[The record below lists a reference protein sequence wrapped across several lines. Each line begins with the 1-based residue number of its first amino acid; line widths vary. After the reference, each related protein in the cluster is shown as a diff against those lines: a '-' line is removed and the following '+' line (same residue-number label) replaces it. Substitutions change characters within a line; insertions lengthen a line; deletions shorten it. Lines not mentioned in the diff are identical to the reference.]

1 MQRRTLSRF
10 DEIIKILRKY
20 DFDKVLGQTT
30 RNKISPFRNEAD
42 NKELLKEDFPIRLRL
57 MLQELGTTF
66 IKFGQLLAS
75 RPDLVGEKISEEL
88 SQLHDDN
95 PPVNYEEIKE
105 LIEDQLGGSLNEFF
119 VEFSEKSLATASI
132 AQVHVAKL
140 HSGEKVAV
148 KVQKPN
154 IEDIVE
160 TDLSIMKF
168 IANESDRFDTGF
180 KHLNLPAVIHE
191 FDRSIHKEMDFD
203 NELMNIRHLND
214 NFKYNDKIIV
224 PVIYPDYSTEKVLTM
239 EYVEGV
245 KLSEVIAGDDPK
257 YNKILIADRIVRAY
271 LKQIFLDG
279 FFHADPHPGNIFITD
294 DNAVCFIDFGM
305 MGVLDDEFRQ
315 DLAELMINFSDHN
328 IDGLINQLIRMDILN
343 EKTDINIL
351 KSDLNDLFAKYYGM
365 ELSRF
370 NGIIEDLLFLMQ
382 KYEVRLPN
390 EFVLMA
396 RGLSMVEN
404 IALRLDPNI
413 NVVEYLKPIAT
424 KLIAQRY
431 NPKKMVNN
439 AKNSFFAF
447 EHVLR
452 GLPSL
457 ISKTF
462 YKIEEG
468 EVTVNIEVKHI
479 SEIANQL
486 SLAIII
492 AALMTAV
499 CITGCGSKPAPTTAA
514 STSRSTAALSSA
526 LPRAPTLLP
535 LTRVSAAALSVA
547 RMLTVLYLLST
558 WALSPTFAS
567 V

>member
-95 PPVNYEEIKE
+95 PPVSYEEIKG

-492 AALMTAV
+492 AALL
-499 CITGCGSKPAPTTAA
+499 IGSSLVMLIDVGPRFYEMPVLGFVGFTI
-514 STSRSTAALSSA
+514 SLALG
-526 LPRAPTLLP
+526 
-535 LTRVSAAALSVA
+535 VF
-547 RMLTVLYLLST
+547 TVLRY
-558 WALSPTFAS
+558 FIDF
-567 V
+567 

>member
-10 DEIIKILRKY
+10 DEIIKVFRKY
-20 DFDKVLGQTT
+20 DFDKFLGQTT
-30 RNKISPFRNEAD
+30 RNKISPFRSDAD
-42 NKELLKEDFPIRLRL
+42 NKELLKEDFPERLRL

-75 RPDLVGEKISEEL
+75 RPDLVGERISEEL

-95 PPVNYEEIKE
+95 PPVSYEEIKE
-105 LIEDQLGGSLNEFF
+105 MIETQLGGNIEDLFE
-119 VEFSEKSLATASI
+119 EFSESPLATASI
-132 AQVHVAKL
+132 AQVHEAKL
-140 HSGEKVAV
+140 PTGERVAV
-148 KVQKPN
+148 KVQKTN
-154 IEDIVE
+154 VEEIVE

-168 IANESDRFDTGF
+168 IANESDRFNTSL
-180 KHLNLPAVIHE
+180 KHLNLPAVLHE
-191 FDRSIHKEMDFD
+191 FDKSIHKEMDFD

-224 PVIYPDYSTEKVLTM
+224 PTIYPDYSTEKVLTM

-257 YNKILIADRIVRAY
+257 YNKILIADRIVRSY
-271 LKQIFLDG
+271 FQQLFIDG
-279 FFHADPHPGNIFITD
+279 FFHADPHPGNIFVAD
-294 DNAVCFIDFGM
+294 DNAICYIDFGM
-305 MGVLDDEFRQ
+305 MGVLDEDFRQ
-315 DLAELMINFSDHN
+315 DLAELMIYFSDRN

-351 KSDLNDLFAKYYGM
+351 KSDLNDLFAKYYGV

-382 KYEVRLPN
+382 KFDVRLPN

-404 IALRLDPNI
+404 TGLRLDPEI
-413 NVVEYLKPIAT
+413 DVVALLKPFAR
-424 KLIAQRY
+424 KLMVQRY
-431 NPKKMVNN
+431 NPLKMASN

-452 GLPSL
+452 ALPSL
-457 ISKTF
+457 ISKTI
-462 YKIEEG
+462 YKVEEG

-492 AALMTAV
+492 AALLV
-499 CITGCGSKPAPTTAA
+499 GSSLVMLIDVGPRFYEMPVLGFIGFTI
-514 STSRSTAALSSA
+514 SLALG
-526 LPRAPTLLP
+526 
-535 LTRVSAAALSVA
+535 VF
-547 RMLTVLYLLST
+547 TVLRY
-558 WALSPTFAS
+558 FIDF
-567 V
+567 

>member
-10 DEIIKILRKY
+10 DEIIKVFRKY
-20 DFDKVLGQTT
+20 DFDKFLGQTT
-30 RNKISPFRNEAD
+30 RNKISPFRSDAD
-42 NKELLKEDFPIRLRL
+42 NKELLKEDFPERLRL

-75 RPDLVGEKISEEL
+75 RPDLVGERISEEL

-95 PPVNYEEIKE
+95 PPVSYEEIKE
-105 LIEDQLGGSLNEFF
+105 MIETELGGNIEDLFA
-119 VEFSEKSLATASI
+119 EFSKTALATASI
-132 AQVHVAKL
+132 AQVHEAKL
-140 HSGEKVAV
+140 PTGERVAV

-154 IEDIVE
+154 VAEIVE

-168 IANESDRFDTGF
+168 IANESDRFNTSL
-180 KHLNLPAVIHE
+180 KHLNLPAVLHE
-191 FDRSIHKEMDFD
+191 FDKSIHKEMDFD

-214 NFKYNDKIIV
+214 NFIYNDKIIV
-224 PVIYPDYSTEKVLTM
+224 PTTYPDYSTEKVLTM
-239 EYVEGV
+239 EYVDGI
-245 KLSEVIAGDDPK
+245 KLSEVIAGNDPK
-257 YNKILIADRIVRAY
+257 YNKILIADRIVRSY
-271 LKQIFLDG
+271 FQQLFLDG
-279 FFHADPHPGNIFITD
+279 FFHADPHQGNIFVTD
-294 DNAVCFIDFGM
+294 DNAICYIDFGM
-305 MGVLDDEFRQ
+305 MGALDEDFRQ
-315 DLAELMINFSDHN
+315 DLAELMIYFSDRN

-351 KSDLNDLFAKYYGM
+351 KSDLNDLFAKYYGV

-382 KYEVRLPN
+382 KFDVRLPN

-404 IALRLDPNI
+404 TGLRLDPEI
-413 NVVEYLKPIAT
+413 DVVALLKPFAR
-424 KLIAQRY
+424 KLMVQRY
-431 NPKKMVNN
+431 NPLKMASN

-452 GLPSL
+452 ALPSL
-457 ISKTF
+457 ISKTI
-462 YKIEEG
+462 YKVEEG

-492 AALMTAV
+492 AALL
-499 CITGCGSKPAPTTAA
+499 IGSSLVMLIEVGPRVYGMPVLGFVGFTI
-514 STSRSTAALSSA
+514 SLALG
-526 LPRAPTLLP
+526 
-535 LTRVSAAALSVA
+535 VF
-547 RMLTVLYLLST
+547 TVVRY
-558 WALSPTFAS
+558 FIEF
-567 V
+567 

>member
-10 DEIIKILRKY
+10 DEIIKVFRKY
-20 DFDKVLGQTT
+20 DFDKFLGQTT
-30 RNKISPFRNEAD
+30 RNKISPFRSDAD
-42 NKELLKEDFPIRLRL
+42 NKELLKEDFPERLRL

-75 RPDLVGEKISEEL
+75 RPDLVGERISEEL

-95 PPVNYEEIKE
+95 PPVSYEEIKE
-105 LIEDQLGGSLNEFF
+105 MIETQLGGNIGDLF
-119 VEFSEKSLATASI
+119 VEFSENPLATASI
-132 AQVHVAKL
+132 AQVHEAKL
-140 HSGEKVAV
+140 PTGERVAV

-154 IEDIVE
+154 VAEIVE

-168 IANESDRFDTGF
+168 IANESDRFNTSL
-180 KHLNLPAVIHE
+180 KHLNLPAVLHE
-191 FDRSIHKEMDFD
+191 FDKSIHKEMDFD

-214 NFKYNDKIIV
+214 NFIYNDKIIV
-224 PVIYPDYSTEKVLTM
+224 PTTYPDYSTEKVLTM
-239 EYVEGV
+239 EYVDGI
-245 KLSEVIAGDDPK
+245 KLSEVIAGNDPK
-257 YNKILIADRIVRAY
+257 YNKILIADRIVRSY
-271 LKQIFLDG
+271 FQQLFLDG
-279 FFHADPHPGNIFITD
+279 FFHADPHPGNIFVTD
-294 DNAVCFIDFGM
+294 DNAICFIDFGM
-305 MGVLDDEFRQ
+305 MGVLDEEFRQ
-315 DLAELMINFSDHN
+315 DLAELMIYFSDRN

-351 KSDLNDLFAKYYGM
+351 KSDLNDLFAKYYGV

-382 KYEVRLPN
+382 KFDVRLPN

-404 IALRLDPNI
+404 TGLRLDPEI
-413 NVVEYLKPIAT
+413 DVVALLKPFAR
-424 KLIAQRY
+424 KLMVQRY
-431 NPKKMVNN
+431 NPLKMANN

-452 GLPSL
+452 ALPSL
-457 ISKTF
+457 ISKTI
-462 YKIEEG
+462 YKVEEG

-492 AALMTAV
+492 AALLV
-499 CITGCGSKPAPTTAA
+499 GS
-514 STSRSTAALSSA
+514 SLVM
-526 LPRAPTLLP
+526 LIDVGPRFYEMPVLGFVGFTISLVLG
-535 LTRVSAAALSVA
+535 VF
-547 RMLTVLYLLST
+547 TVVRY
-558 WALSPTFAS
+558 FIEF
-567 V
+567 

>member
-305 MGVLDDEFRQ
+305 MGILDDEFRQ

-492 AALMTAV
+492 AALL
-499 CITGCGSKPAPTTAA
+499 IGSSLVMLIDVGPRFYEMPVLGFVGFTI
-514 STSRSTAALSSA
+514 SLALG
-526 LPRAPTLLP
+526 
-535 LTRVSAAALSVA
+535 VF
-547 RMLTVLYLLST
+547 TVLRY
-558 WALSPTFAS
+558 FIDF
-567 V
+567 

>member
-10 DEIIKILRKY
+10 DEIIKVFRKY
-20 DFDKVLGQTT
+20 DFDKFLGQTT
-30 RNKISPFRNEAD
+30 RNKISPFRSDAD
-42 NKELLKEDFPIRLRL
+42 NKELLKEDFPERLRL

-75 RPDLVGEKISEEL
+75 RPDLVGERISEEL

-95 PPVNYEEIKE
+95 PPVSYEEIKE
-105 LIEDQLGGSLNEFF
+105 MIETQLGGNIEDLFE
-119 VEFSEKSLATASI
+119 EFSESPLATASI
-132 AQVHVAKL
+132 AQVHEAKL
-140 HSGEKVAV
+140 PTGERVAV
-148 KVQKPN
+148 KVQKTN
-154 IEDIVE
+154 VEEIVE

-168 IANESDRFDTGF
+168 IANESDRFNTSL
-180 KHLNLPAVIHE
+180 KHLNLPAVLHE
-191 FDRSIHKEMDFD
+191 FDKSIHKEMDFD

-224 PVIYPDYSTEKVLTM
+224 PTIYPDYSTEKVLTM
-239 EYVEGV
+239 EYVDGV

-257 YNKILIADRIVRAY
+257 YNKILIADRIVRSY
-271 LKQIFLDG
+271 FQQLFIDG
-279 FFHADPHPGNIFITD
+279 FFHADPHPGNIFVAD
-294 DNAVCFIDFGM
+294 DNAICYIDFGM
-305 MGVLDDEFRQ
+305 MGVLDEDFRQ
-315 DLAELMINFSDHN
+315 DLAELMIYFSDRN

-351 KSDLNDLFAKYYGM
+351 KSDLNDLFAKYYGV

-382 KYEVRLPN
+382 KFEVRLPN

-404 IALRLDPNI
+404 TGLRLDPDI
-413 NVVEYLKPIAT
+413 DVVALLKPFAR
-424 KLIAQRY
+424 KLMVQRY
-431 NPKKMVNN
+431 NPLKMASN

-452 GLPSL
+452 ALPSL
-457 ISKTF
+457 ISKTI
-462 YKIEEG
+462 YKVEEG

-492 AALMTAV
+492 AALLV
-499 CITGCGSKPAPTTAA
+499 GSSLVMLIDVGPRFYEMPVLGFIGFTI
-514 STSRSTAALSSA
+514 SLALG
-526 LPRAPTLLP
+526 
-535 LTRVSAAALSVA
+535 VF
-547 RMLTVLYLLST
+547 TVLRY
-558 WALSPTFAS
+558 FIDF
-567 V
+567 

>member
-10 DEIIKILRKY
+10 DEIIKVFRKY
-20 DFDKVLGQTT
+20 DFDKFLGQTT
-30 RNKISPFRNEAD
+30 RNKISPFRSDAD
-42 NKELLKEDFPIRLRL
+42 NKELLKEDFPERLRL

-75 RPDLVGEKISEEL
+75 RPDLVGERISEEL

-95 PPVNYEEIKE
+95 PPVSYEEIKE
-105 LIEDQLGGSLNEFF
+105 MIETQLGGNIEDFF
-119 VEFSEKSLATASI
+119 AEFSESPLATASI
-132 AQVHVAKL
+132 AQVHEAKL
-140 HSGEKVAV
+140 PTGERVAV
-148 KVQKPN
+148 KVQKTN
-154 IEDIVE
+154 VEEIVE

-168 IANESDRFDTGF
+168 IANESDRFNTSL
-180 KHLNLPAVIHE
+180 KHLNLPAVLHE
-191 FDRSIHKEMDFD
+191 FDKSIHKEMDFD

-224 PVIYPDYSTEKVLTM
+224 PTIYPDYSTEKVLTM
-239 EYVEGV
+239 EYVDGV

-257 YNKILIADRIVRAY
+257 YNKILIADRIVRSY
-271 LKQIFLDG
+271 FQQLFIDG
-279 FFHADPHPGNIFITD
+279 FFHADPHPGNIFVAD
-294 DNAVCFIDFGM
+294 DNAICYIDFGM
-305 MGVLDDEFRQ
+305 MGVLDEDFRQ
-315 DLAELMINFSDHN
+315 DLAELMIYFSDRN

-351 KSDLNDLFAKYYGM
+351 KSDLNDLFAKYYGV

-382 KYEVRLPN
+382 KFDVRLPN

-404 IALRLDPNI
+404 TGLRLDPDI
-413 NVVEYLKPIAT
+413 DVVALLKPFAR
-424 KLIAQRY
+424 KLMVQRY
-431 NPKKMVNN
+431 NPLKMASN

-452 GLPSL
+452 ALPSL
-457 ISKTF
+457 ISKTI
-462 YKIEEG
+462 YKVEEG

-492 AALMTAV
+492 AALLV
-499 CITGCGSKPAPTTAA
+499 GSSLVMLIDVGPRFYEMPVLGFIGFTI
-514 STSRSTAALSSA
+514 SLALG
-526 LPRAPTLLP
+526 
-535 LTRVSAAALSVA
+535 VF
-547 RMLTVLYLLST
+547 TVLRY
-558 WALSPTFAS
+558 FIDF
-567 V
+567 

>member
-10 DEIIKILRKY
+10 DEIIKVFRKY
-20 DFDKVLGQTT
+20 DFDKFLGQTT
-30 RNKISPFRNEAD
+30 RNKISPFRSDAD
-42 NKELLKEDFPIRLRL
+42 NKELLKEDFPERLRL

-75 RPDLVGEKISEEL
+75 RPDLVGERISEEL

-95 PPVNYEEIKE
+95 PPVGYEDIKE
-105 LIEDQLGGSLNEFF
+105 MIETELGGNIEDLFA
-119 VEFSEKSLATASI
+119 EFSKTALATASI
-132 AQVHVAKL
+132 AQVHEAKL
-140 HSGEKVAV
+140 PTGERVAV

-154 IEDIVE
+154 VAEIVE

-168 IANESDRFDTGF
+168 IANESDRFNTSL
-180 KHLNLPAVIHE
+180 KHLNLPAVLHE
-191 FDRSIHKEMDFD
+191 FDKSIHKEMDFD

-214 NFKYNDKIIV
+214 NFIYNDKIIV
-224 PVIYPDYSTEKVLTM
+224 PTTYPDYSTEKVLTM
-239 EYVEGV
+239 EYVDGI
-245 KLSEVIAGDDPK
+245 KLSEVILGNDPK
-257 YNKILIADRIVRAY
+257 YNKILIADRIVRSY
-271 LKQIFLDG
+271 FQQLFLDG
-279 FFHADPHPGNIFITD
+279 FFHADPHPGNIFVTE
-294 DNAVCFIDFGM
+294 DNAICYIDFGM
-305 MGVLDDEFRQ
+305 MGSLDEDFRQ
-315 DLAELMINFSDHN
+315 DLAELMIYFSDRN

-351 KSDLNDLFAKYYGM
+351 KSDLNDLFAKYYGV

-382 KYEVRLPN
+382 KFDVRLPN

-404 IALRLDPNI
+404 TGLRLDPDI
-413 NVVEYLKPIAT
+413 DVVALLKPFAR
-424 KLIAQRY
+424 KLMVQRY
-431 NPKKMVNN
+431 NPLKMASN

-452 GLPSL
+452 ALPSL
-457 ISKTF
+457 ISKTI
-462 YKIEEG
+462 YKVEEG

-492 AALMTAV
+492 AALL
-499 CITGCGSKPAPTTAA
+499 IGSSLVMLIDVGPRFYEMPVLGFVGFTI
-514 STSRSTAALSSA
+514 SLALG
-526 LPRAPTLLP
+526 
-535 LTRVSAAALSVA
+535 VF
-547 RMLTVLYLLST
+547 TVVRY
-558 WALSPTFAS
+558 FIEF
-567 V
+567 

>member
-1 MQRRTLSRF
+1 MQRKTLSRF
-10 DEIIKILRKY
+10 DEIIKVFRKY

-30 RNKISPFRNEAD
+30 RNKISPFRSEED
-42 NKELLKEDFPIRLRL
+42 NKELLKEDFPERLRL

-66 IKFGQLLAS
+66 IKFGQLLSS
-75 RPDLVGEKISEEL
+75 RPDWVGEKISEEL

-95 PPVNYEEIKE
+95 PPISFEEIKVI
-105 LIEDQLGGSLNEFF
+105 IESELGGDIDDIF
-119 VEFSEKSLATASI
+119 VEFSKEALATASI
-132 AQVHVAKL
+132 AQVHEAKL
-140 HSGEKVAV
+140 PTGEKVAV
-148 KVQKPN
+148 KVQKTN
-154 IEDIVE
+154 VQEIVE
-160 TDLSIMKF
+160 TDLSIMRF
-168 IANESDRFDTGF
+168 IANESERFDTSF
-180 KHLNLPAVIHE
+180 KHLNLPAIVHE
-191 FDRSIHKEMDFD
+191 FDRSIQKEMDFD
-203 NELMNIRHLND
+203 NELMNIRHMND

-224 PVIYPDYSTEKVLTM
+224 PVTYQDYSTEKVLTM

-245 KLSEVIAGDDPK
+245 KLSEVIVGDDPK
-257 YNKILIADRIVRAY
+257 YNKILIADRIVRSY
-271 LKQIFLDG
+271 FQQIFVDG

-305 MGVLDDEFRQ
+305 MGVLDEEFRQ
-315 DLAELMINFSDHN
+315 NLAELMIHFSDRN

-351 KSDLNDLFAKYYGM
+351 KTDLNDLFAKYYGV

-382 KYEVRLPN
+382 KYDVKLPN

-404 IALRLDPNI
+404 LGLRLDPNI
-413 NVVEYLKPIAT
+413 DVVAILKPFAR
-424 KLIAQRY
+424 KLMVQRY
-431 NPKKMVNN
+431 NPFKMANN
-439 AKNSFFAF
+439 AKNSFFTF

-452 GLPSL
+452 SLPSL
-457 ISKTF
+457 ISKTI

-492 AALMTAV
+492 AALLV
-499 CITGCGSKPAPTTAA
+499 GSSLVMLVDVGPRFYGMPVLGFIGFTI
-514 STSRSTAALSSA
+514 SLALG
-526 LPRAPTLLP
+526 
-535 LTRVSAAALSVA
+535 VF
-547 RMLTVLYLLST
+547 TVLRY
-558 WALSPTFAS
+558 FI
-567 V
+567 VF

>member
-1 MQRRTLSRF
+1 MHRRTLSRF
-10 DEIIKILRKY
+10 DEIIKVFRKY

-30 RNKISPFRNEAD
+30 RNKISPFRSDAD
-42 NKELLKEDFPIRLRL
+42 NKELLKDDFPERLRL
-57 MLQELGTTF
+57 MFQELGTTF

-75 RPDLVGEKISEEL
+75 RPDLVGERISEEL

-95 PPVNYEEIKE
+95 PPVSFEEIKE
-105 LIEDQLGGSLNEFF
+105 MIETQLGGNIDDLFE
-119 VEFSEKSLATASI
+119 EFSENALATASI
-132 AQVHVAKL
+132 AQVHEAKL
-140 HSGEKVAV
+140 HTGERVAV
-148 KVQKPN
+148 KVQKAN
-154 IEDIVE
+154 VEEIVE

-168 IANESDRFDTGF
+168 IANESDRFNTSF
-180 KHLNLPAVIHE
+180 KHLNLPAVLHE
-191 FDRSIHKEMDFD
+191 FDKSIHKEMDFD
-203 NELMNIRHLND
+203 NELMNIRHLSD

-224 PVIYPDYSTEKVLTM
+224 PTTYPDYSNEKVLTM

-257 YNKILIADRIVRAY
+257 YNKILIADRIVRSY
-271 LKQIFLDG
+271 FQQLFIDG
-279 FFHADPHPGNIFITD
+279 FFHADPHPGNIFVTD
-294 DNAVCFIDFGM
+294 DNAICYIDFGM
-305 MGVLDDEFRQ
+305 MGVLDEEFRQ
-315 DLAELMINFSDHN
+315 DLAELMIYFSDRN

-351 KSDLNDLFAKYYGM
+351 KSDLNDLFAKYYGV

-382 KYEVRLPN
+382 KFDVRLPN

-404 IALRLDPNI
+404 TGLRLDPDI
-413 NVVEYLKPIAT
+413 DVVALLKPFAR
-424 KLIAQRY
+424 KLMVQRY
-431 NPKKMVNN
+431 NPLKMANN

-452 GLPSL
+452 ALPSL
-457 ISKTF
+457 ISKTI
-462 YKIEEG
+462 YKVEEG

-492 AALMTAV
+492 AALLV
-499 CITGCGSKPAPTTAA
+499 GSSLVMLIDVGPRFYEMPVLGFVGFTI
-514 STSRSTAALSSA
+514 SLALG
-526 LPRAPTLLP
+526 
-535 LTRVSAAALSVA
+535 VF
-547 RMLTVLYLLST
+547 TVLRY
-558 WALSPTFAS
+558 FIDF
-567 V
+567 

>member
-10 DEIIKILRKY
+10 DEIIKIFRKY

-30 RNKISPFRNEAD
+30 RNKISPFRSDAD
-42 NKELLKEDFPIRLRL
+42 NKELLKEDFPERLRL

-88 SQLHDDN
+88 SRLHDDN
-95 PPVNYEEIKE
+95 PPVDYEEIKE
-105 LIEDQLGGSLNEFF
+105 MIEAQLGGNIEEFF
-119 VEFSEKSLATASI
+119 AEFSKTSLATASI
-132 AQVHVAKL
+132 AQVHEAKL
-140 HSGEKVAV
+140 HSGERVAV

-180 KHLNLPAVIHE
+180 RHLNLPAVVHE

-214 NFKYNDKIIV
+214 NFIYNDKIIV

-279 FFHADPHPGNIFITD
+279 FFHADPHPGNIFITE

-305 MGVLDDEFRQ
+305 MGILDDEFRQ

-343 EKTDINIL
+343 EKNDINLL
-351 KSDLNDLFAKYYGM
+351 KSDLNDLFSKYYGI

-404 IALRLDPNI
+404 IGLRLDPNI
-413 NVVEYLKPIAT
+413 NVVEYLKPIAR
-424 KLIAQRY
+424 KLIVQRY

-447 EHVLR
+447 EHVLK

-492 AALMTAV
+492 AALL
-499 CITGCGSKPAPTTAA
+499 IGSSLVMLIDVGPRFYEMPVLGFIGFTI
-514 STSRSTAALSSA
+514 SLALG
-526 LPRAPTLLP
+526 
-535 LTRVSAAALSVA
+535 VF
-547 RMLTVLYLLST
+547 TVVRY
-558 WALSPTFAS
+558 FIDI
-567 V
+567 

>member
-10 DEIIKILRKY
+10 DEIIKVFRKY

-30 RNKISPFRNEAD
+30 RNKISPFRSDAD
-42 NKELLKEDFPIRLRL
+42 NKELLKEDFPERLRL
-57 MLQELGTTF
+57 MFQELGTTF

-75 RPDLVGEKISEEL
+75 RPDLVGERISEEL

-95 PPVNYEEIKE
+95 PPVSFEEIKE
-105 LIEDQLGGSLNEFF
+105 MIETQLGGNIEDLFE
-119 VEFSEKSLATASI
+119 EFSENALATASI
-132 AQVHVAKL
+132 AQVHEAKL
-140 HSGEKVAV
+140 HTGERVAV
-148 KVQKPN
+148 KVQKAN
-154 IEDIVE
+154 VEEIVE

-168 IANESDRFDTGF
+168 IANESDRFNTSF
-180 KHLNLPAVIHE
+180 KHLNLPAVLHE
-191 FDRSIHKEMDFD
+191 FDKSIHKEMDFD

-224 PVIYPDYSTEKVLTM
+224 PTTYPDYSNEKVLTM
-239 EYVEGV
+239 EYVDGV

-257 YNKILIADRIVRAY
+257 YNKILIADRIVRSY
-271 LKQIFLDG
+271 FQQLFIDG
-279 FFHADPHPGNIFITD
+279 FFHADPHPGNIFVTD
-294 DNAVCFIDFGM
+294 DNAICYIDFGM
-305 MGVLDDEFRQ
+305 MGVLDEEFRQ
-315 DLAELMINFSDHN
+315 DLAELMIYFSDRN

-351 KSDLNDLFAKYYGM
+351 KSDLNDLFAKYYGV

-382 KYEVRLPN
+382 KFDVRLPT

-404 IALRLDPNI
+404 TGLRLDPDI
-413 NVVEYLKPIAT
+413 DVVALLKPFAR
-424 KLIAQRY
+424 KLMVQRY
-431 NPKKMVNN
+431 NPLKMANN

-452 GLPSL
+452 ALPSL
-457 ISKTF
+457 ISKTI
-462 YKIEEG
+462 YKVEEG

-492 AALMTAV
+492 AALLV
-499 CITGCGSKPAPTTAA
+499 GSSLVMLIDVGPRFYEMPVLGFVGFTI
-514 STSRSTAALSSA
+514 SLALG
-526 LPRAPTLLP
+526 
-535 LTRVSAAALSVA
+535 VF
-547 RMLTVLYLLST
+547 TVLRY
-558 WALSPTFAS
+558 FIDF
-567 V
+567 

>member
-1 MQRRTLSRF
+1 MQRKTLSRF
-10 DEIIKILRKY
+10 DEIIKIFRKY

-424 KLIAQRY
+424 RLIAQRY

-492 AALMTAV
+492 AALL
-499 CITGCGSKPAPTTAA
+499 IGSSLVMLIDVGPRFYEMPVLGFVGFTI
-514 STSRSTAALSSA
+514 SLALG
-526 LPRAPTLLP
+526 
-535 LTRVSAAALSVA
+535 VF
-547 RMLTVLYLLST
+547 TVLRY
-558 WALSPTFAS
+558 FIDF
-567 V
+567 

>member
-10 DEIIKILRKY
+10 DEIIKIFRKY

-66 IKFGQLLAS
+66 IKLGQLLAS

-95 PPVNYEEIKE
+95 PPVSYEEIKDM
-105 LIEDQLGGSLNEFF
+105 IESQLGGGIDEFF
-119 VEFSEKSLATASI
+119 AEFSETSLATASI
-132 AQVHVAKL
+132 AQVHEARL
-140 HSGEKVAV
+140 HSGEKVAI

-168 IANESDRFDTGF
+168 IANESERFDTGF

-224 PVIYPDYSTEKVLTM
+224 PEIYPDYSTEKVLTM

-245 KLSEVIAGDDPK
+245 KLSEVLAGDDPK

-271 LKQIFLDG
+271 LKQLFLDG
-279 FFHADPHPGNIFITD
+279 FFHADPHPGNIFISE

-343 EKTDINIL
+343 EKTDISLL
-351 KSDLNDLFAKYYGM
+351 KSDLNDLFSKYYGM

-404 IALRLDPNI
+404 IGLRLDPNI
-413 NVVEYLKPIAT
+413 NVVEYLKPIAK
-424 KLIAQRY
+424 KLIVQRY

-447 EHVLR
+447 EHVLK

-457 ISKTF
+457 ASKIF

-492 AALMTAV
+492 AALL
-499 CITGCGSKPAPTTAA
+499 IGS
-514 STSRSTAALSSA
+514 SLVM
-526 LPRAPTLLP
+526 LIDVGPRFYEMPVLGFVGFTISLILG
-535 LTRVSAAALSVA
+535 VF
-547 RMLTVLYLLST
+547 TVLRY
-558 WALSPTFAS
+558 FIDF
-567 V
+567 

>member
-1 MQRRTLSRF
+1 MQRKTLSRF
-10 DEIIKILRKY
+10 DEIIKVFRKY

-30 RNKISPFRNEAD
+30 RNKISPFRSEED
-42 NKELLKEDFPIRLRL
+42 NKELLKEDFPERLRL

-66 IKFGQLLAS
+66 IKFGQLLSS
-75 RPDLVGEKISEEL
+75 RPDWVGEKISEEL

-95 PPVNYEEIKE
+95 PPISFEEIKVIIESE
-105 LIEDQLGGSLNEFF
+105 LGGNIEDIFA
-119 VEFSEKSLATASI
+119 EFSKEALATASI
-132 AQVHVAKL
+132 AQVHEAKL
-140 HSGEKVAV
+140 PTGEKVAV
-148 KVQKPN
+148 KVQKTN
-154 IEDIVE
+154 VQEIVE
-160 TDLSIMKF
+160 TDLAIMRF
-168 IANESDRFDTGF
+168 IANESERFDTSF
-180 KHLNLPAVIHE
+180 KHLNLPAIVHE
-191 FDRSIHKEMDFD
+191 FDRSIQKEMDFD
-203 NELMNIRHLND
+203 NELMNIRHMND

-224 PVIYPDYSTEKVLTM
+224 PVTYQDYSTEKVLTM

-245 KLSEVIAGDDPK
+245 KLSEVIVGDDPK
-257 YNKILIADRIVRAY
+257 YNKILIADRIVRSY
-271 LKQIFLDG
+271 FQQIFVDG

-305 MGVLDDEFRQ
+305 MGVLDEEFRQ
-315 DLAELMINFSDHN
+315 NLAELMIHFSDRN

-351 KSDLNDLFAKYYGM
+351 KTDLNDLFAKYYGV

-382 KYEVRLPN
+382 KYDVKLPN

-404 IALRLDPNI
+404 LGLRLDPNI
-413 NVVEYLKPIAT
+413 DVVSILKPFAR
-424 KLIAQRY
+424 KLMVQRY
-431 NPKKMVNN
+431 NPFKMAIN
-439 AKNSFFAF
+439 AKNSFFTF

-452 GLPSL
+452 SLPSL
-457 ISKTF
+457 ISKTI

-492 AALMTAV
+492 AALLV
-499 CITGCGSKPAPTTAA
+499 GSSLVMLADVGPRFYGMPVLGFVGFTI
-514 STSRSTAALSSA
+514 SLALG
-526 LPRAPTLLP
+526 
-535 LTRVSAAALSVA
+535 VF
-547 RMLTVLYLLST
+547 TVLRY
-558 WALSPTFAS
+558 FIDF
-567 V
+567 

>member
-1 MQRRTLSRF
+1 MQRKTLSRF
-10 DEIIKILRKY
+10 DEIIKIFRKY

-95 PPVNYEEIKE
+95 PPVSYEEIKE

-305 MGVLDDEFRQ
+305 MGILDDEFRQ

-492 AALMTAV
+492 AALLV
-499 CITGCGSKPAPTTAA
+499 GSSLVMLIDVGPTFYEMPVLGFVGFTI
-514 STSRSTAALSSA
+514 SLALG
-526 LPRAPTLLP
+526 
-535 LTRVSAAALSVA
+535 VF
-547 RMLTVLYLLST
+547 TVLRY
-558 WALSPTFAS
+558 FIDF
-567 V
+567 

>member
-10 DEIIKILRKY
+10 DEIIKVFRKY

-30 RNKISPFRNEAD
+30 RNKISPFRSDAD
-42 NKELLKEDFPIRLRL
+42 NKELLKEDFPERLRL
-57 MLQELGTTF
+57 MFQELGTTF

-75 RPDLVGEKISEEL
+75 RPDLVGERISEEL

-95 PPVNYEEIKE
+95 PPVSFEEIKE
-105 LIEDQLGGSLNEFF
+105 MIETQLGGNIEDLFE
-119 VEFSEKSLATASI
+119 EFSENALATASI
-132 AQVHVAKL
+132 AQVHEAKL
-140 HSGEKVAV
+140 HTGERVAV
-148 KVQKPN
+148 KVQKAN
-154 IEDIVE
+154 VEEIVE

-168 IANESDRFDTGF
+168 IANESDRFNTSF
-180 KHLNLPAVIHE
+180 KHLKLPAVLHE
-191 FDRSIHKEMDFD
+191 FDKSIHKEMDFD

-224 PVIYPDYSTEKVLTM
+224 PTTYPDYSNEKVLTM

-257 YNKILIADRIVRAY
+257 YNKILIADRIVRSY
-271 LKQIFLDG
+271 FQQLFIDG
-279 FFHADPHPGNIFITD
+279 FFHADPHPGNIFVTD
-294 DNAVCFIDFGM
+294 DNAICYIDFGM
-305 MGVLDDEFRQ
+305 MGVLDEEFRQ
-315 DLAELMINFSDHN
+315 DLAELMIYFSDRN

-351 KSDLNDLFAKYYGM
+351 KSDLNDLFAKYYGV

-382 KYEVRLPN
+382 KFDVRLPN

-404 IALRLDPNI
+404 TGLRLDPDI
-413 NVVEYLKPIAT
+413 DVVALLKPFAR
-424 KLIAQRY
+424 KLKVQRY
-431 NPKKMVNN
+431 NPLKMANN

-452 GLPSL
+452 ALPSL
-457 ISKTF
+457 ISKTI
-462 YKIEEG
+462 YKVEEG

-492 AALMTAV
+492 AALLV
-499 CITGCGSKPAPTTAA
+499 GSSLVMLIDVGPRFYEMPVLGFVGFTI
-514 STSRSTAALSSA
+514 SLALG
-526 LPRAPTLLP
+526 
-535 LTRVSAAALSVA
+535 VF
-547 RMLTVLYLLST
+547 TVLRY
-558 WALSPTFAS
+558 FIDF
-567 V
+567 

>member
-10 DEIIKILRKY
+10 DEIIKVFRKY
-20 DFDKVLGQTT
+20 DFDKFLGQTT
-30 RNKISPFRNEAD
+30 RNKISPFRSDAD
-42 NKELLKEDFPIRLRL
+42 NKELLKEDFPERLRL

-75 RPDLVGEKISEEL
+75 RPDLVGERISEEL

-95 PPVNYEEIKE
+95 PPVSYEEIKE
-105 LIEDQLGGSLNEFF
+105 MIETQLGGNIEDLFE
-119 VEFSEKSLATASI
+119 EFSENPLATASI
-132 AQVHVAKL
+132 AQVHEAKL
-140 HSGEKVAV
+140 PTGERVAV
-148 KVQKPN
+148 KVQKTN
-154 IEDIVE
+154 VEEIVE

-168 IANESDRFDTGF
+168 IANESDRFNTSL
-180 KHLNLPAVIHE
+180 KHLNLPAVLHE
-191 FDRSIHKEMDFD
+191 FDKSIHKEMDFD

-224 PVIYPDYSTEKVLTM
+224 PTIYPDYSTEKVLTM

-257 YNKILIADRIVRAY
+257 YNKILIADRIVRSY
-271 LKQIFLDG
+271 FQQLFIDG
-279 FFHADPHPGNIFITD
+279 FFHADPHPGNIFVAD
-294 DNAVCFIDFGM
+294 DNAICYIDFGM
-305 MGVLDDEFRQ
+305 MGVLDEDFRQ
-315 DLAELMINFSDHN
+315 DLAELMIYFSDRN

-351 KSDLNDLFAKYYGM
+351 KSDLNDLFAKYYGV

-382 KYEVRLPN
+382 KFEVRLPN

-404 IALRLDPNI
+404 TGLRLDPDI
-413 NVVEYLKPIAT
+413 DVVALLKPFAR
-424 KLIAQRY
+424 KLMVQRY
-431 NPKKMVNN
+431 NPLKMASN

-452 GLPSL
+452 ALPSL
-457 ISKTF
+457 ISKTI
-462 YKIEEG
+462 YKVEEG

-492 AALMTAV
+492 AALLV
-499 CITGCGSKPAPTTAA
+499 GSSLVMLIDVGPRFYEMPVLGFIGFTI
-514 STSRSTAALSSA
+514 SLALG
-526 LPRAPTLLP
+526 
-535 LTRVSAAALSVA
+535 VF
-547 RMLTVLYLLST
+547 TVLRY
-558 WALSPTFAS
+558 FIDF
-567 V
+567 

>member
-10 DEIIKILRKY
+10 DEIIKVFRKY
-20 DFDKVLGQTT
+20 DFDKFLGQTT
-30 RNKISPFRNEAD
+30 RNKISPFRSDAD
-42 NKELLKEDFPIRLRL
+42 NKELLKEDFPERLRL

-75 RPDLVGEKISEEL
+75 RPDLVGERISEEL

-95 PPVNYEEIKE
+95 PPVGYEDIKE
-105 LIEDQLGGSLNEFF
+105 MIETELGGNIEDLFA
-119 VEFSEKSLATASI
+119 EFSKTALATASI
-132 AQVHVAKL
+132 AQVHEAKL
-140 HSGEKVAV
+140 PTGERVAV

-154 IEDIVE
+154 VAEIVE

-168 IANESDRFDTGF
+168 IANESDRFNTSL
-180 KHLNLPAVIHE
+180 KHLNLPAVLHE
-191 FDRSIHKEMDFD
+191 FDKSIHKEMDFD

-214 NFKYNDKIIV
+214 NFIYNDKIIV
-224 PVIYPDYSTEKVLTM
+224 PTTYPDYSTEKVLTM
-239 EYVEGV
+239 EYVDGI
-245 KLSEVIAGDDPK
+245 KLSEVIAGNDPK
-257 YNKILIADRIVRAY
+257 YNKILIADRIVRSY
-271 LKQIFLDG
+271 FQQLFLDG
-279 FFHADPHPGNIFITD
+279 FFHADPHPGNIFVTE
-294 DNAVCFIDFGM
+294 DNAICYIDFGM
-305 MGVLDDEFRQ
+305 MGSLDEDFRQ
-315 DLAELMINFSDHN
+315 DLAELMIYFSDRN

-351 KSDLNDLFAKYYGM
+351 KSDLNDLFAKYYGV

-382 KYEVRLPN
+382 KFDVRLPN

-404 IALRLDPNI
+404 TGLRLDPDI
-413 NVVEYLKPIAT
+413 DVVALLKPFAR
-424 KLIAQRY
+424 KLMVQRY
-431 NPKKMVNN
+431 NPLKMASN

-452 GLPSL
+452 ALPSL
-457 ISKTF
+457 ISKTI
-462 YKIEEG
+462 YKVEEG

-492 AALMTAV
+492 AALL
-499 CITGCGSKPAPTTAA
+499 IGSSLVMLIDVGPRFYEMPVLGFVGFTI
-514 STSRSTAALSSA
+514 SLALG
-526 LPRAPTLLP
+526 
-535 LTRVSAAALSVA
+535 VF
-547 RMLTVLYLLST
+547 TVVRY
-558 WALSPTFAS
+558 FIEF
-567 V
+567 

>member
-10 DEIIKILRKY
+10 DEIIKVFRKY
-20 DFDKVLGQTT
+20 DFDKFLGQTT
-30 RNKISPFRNEAD
+30 RNKISPFRSDAD
-42 NKELLKEDFPIRLRL
+42 NKELLKEDFPERLRL

-75 RPDLVGEKISEEL
+75 RPDLVGERISEEL

-95 PPVNYEEIKE
+95 PPVGYEDIKE
-105 LIEDQLGGSLNEFF
+105 MIETELGGNIEDLFA
-119 VEFSEKSLATASI
+119 EFSKTALATASI
-132 AQVHVAKL
+132 AQVHEAKL
-140 HSGEKVAV
+140 PTGERVAV

-154 IEDIVE
+154 VAEIVE

-168 IANESDRFDTGF
+168 IANESDRFNTSL
-180 KHLNLPAVIHE
+180 KHLNLPAVLHE
-191 FDRSIHKEMDFD
+191 FDKSIHKEMDFD

-214 NFKYNDKIIV
+214 NFIYNDKIIV
-224 PVIYPDYSTEKVLTM
+224 PTTYPDYSTEKVLTM
-239 EYVEGV
+239 EYVDGI
-245 KLSEVIAGDDPK
+245 KLSEVISGNDPK
-257 YNKILIADRIVRAY
+257 YNKILIADRIVRSY
-271 LKQIFLDG
+271 FQQLFLDG
-279 FFHADPHPGNIFITD
+279 FFHADPHPGNIFVTE
-294 DNAVCFIDFGM
+294 DNAICYIDFGM
-305 MGVLDDEFRQ
+305 MGSLDEDFRQ
-315 DLAELMINFSDHN
+315 DLAELMIYFSDRN

-351 KSDLNDLFAKYYGM
+351 KSDLNDLFAKYYGV

-382 KYEVRLPN
+382 KFDVRLPN

-404 IALRLDPNI
+404 TGLRLDPDI
-413 NVVEYLKPIAT
+413 DVVALLKPFAR
-424 KLIAQRY
+424 KLMVQRY
-431 NPKKMVNN
+431 NPLKMASN

-452 GLPSL
+452 ALPSL
-457 ISKTF
+457 ISKTI
-462 YKIEEG
+462 YKVEEG

-492 AALMTAV
+492 AALL
-499 CITGCGSKPAPTTAA
+499 IGSSLVMLIDVGPRFYEMPVLGFVGFTI
-514 STSRSTAALSSA
+514 SLALG
-526 LPRAPTLLP
+526 
-535 LTRVSAAALSVA
+535 VF
-547 RMLTVLYLLST
+547 TVLRY
-558 WALSPTFAS
+558 FIDF
-567 V
+567 

>member
-1 MQRRTLSRF
+1 MQRKTLSRF
-10 DEIIKILRKY
+10 DEIIKVFRKY

-30 RNKISPFRNEAD
+30 RNKISPFRSEEE
-42 NKELLKEDFPIRLRL
+42 NKELLKEDFPERLRL

-66 IKFGQLLAS
+66 IKFGQLLSS
-75 RPDLVGEKISEEL
+75 RPDWVGEKISEEL

-95 PPVNYEEIKE
+95 PPISFEEIKVI
-105 LIEDQLGGSLNEFF
+105 IESELGGDIDDIFA
-119 VEFSEKSLATASI
+119 EFSKEALATASI
-132 AQVHVAKL
+132 AQVHEAKL
-140 HSGEKVAV
+140 PTGEKVAV
-148 KVQKPN
+148 KVQKTN
-154 IEDIVE
+154 VQEIVE
-160 TDLSIMKF
+160 TDLAIMRF
-168 IANESDRFDTGF
+168 IANESERFDTSF
-180 KHLNLPAVIHE
+180 KHLNLPAIVHE
-191 FDRSIHKEMDFD
+191 FDRSIQKEMDFD
-203 NELMNIRHLND
+203 NELMNIRHMND

-224 PVIYPDYSTEKVLTM
+224 PVTYPDYSTEKVLTM

-245 KLSEVIAGDDPK
+245 KLSEVIVGDDPK
-257 YNKILIADRIVRAY
+257 YNKILIADRIVRSY
-271 LKQIFLDG
+271 FQQIFVDG

-305 MGVLDDEFRQ
+305 MGVLDEEFRQ
-315 DLAELMINFSDHN
+315 NLAELMIHFSDRN

-351 KSDLNDLFAKYYGM
+351 KTDLNDLFAKYYGV

-382 KYEVRLPN
+382 KYDVKLPN

-404 IALRLDPNI
+404 LGLRLDPNI
-413 NVVEYLKPIAT
+413 DVVAILKPFAR
-424 KLIAQRY
+424 KLMVQRY
-431 NPKKMVNN
+431 NPFKMANN
-439 AKNSFFAF
+439 AKNSFFTF

-452 GLPSL
+452 SLPSL
-457 ISKTF
+457 ISKTI

-492 AALMTAV
+492 AALLV
-499 CITGCGSKPAPTTAA
+499 GSSLVMLVDVGPRFYGMPVLGFVGFTI
-514 STSRSTAALSSA
+514 SLALG
-526 LPRAPTLLP
+526 
-535 LTRVSAAALSVA
+535 VF
-547 RMLTVLYLLST
+547 TVLRY
-558 WALSPTFAS
+558 FIDF
-567 V
+567 

>member
-10 DEIIKILRKY
+10 DEILKVFRKY
-20 DFDKVLGQTT
+20 DFDKFLGQTT
-30 RNKISPFRNEAD
+30 RNKISPFRSDAD
-42 NKELLKEDFPIRLRL
+42 NKELLKEDFPERLRL

-75 RPDLVGEKISEEL
+75 RPDLVGERISEEL

-95 PPVNYEEIKE
+95 PPVSYEEIKE
-105 LIEDQLGGSLNEFF
+105 MIETQLGGNIGELFA
-119 VEFSEKSLATASI
+119 EFSKKPLATASI
-132 AQVHVAKL
+132 AQVHEAKL
-140 HSGEKVAV
+140 PTGERVAV

-154 IEDIVE
+154 VAEIVE

-168 IANESDRFDTGF
+168 IANESDRFNTSL
-180 KHLNLPAVIHE
+180 KHLNLPAVLHE
-191 FDRSIHKEMDFD
+191 FDKSIHKEMDFD
-203 NELMNIRHLND
+203 NELMNIKHLND
-214 NFKYNDKIIV
+214 NFIYNDKIIV
-224 PVIYPDYSTEKVLTM
+224 PTTYPDYSTEKVLTM
-239 EYVEGV
+239 EYVDGI
-245 KLSEVIAGDDPK
+245 KLSEVISGNDPK
-257 YNKILIADRIVRAY
+257 YNKILIADRIVRSY
-271 LKQIFLDG
+271 FQQLFLDG
-279 FFHADPHPGNIFITD
+279 FFHADPHPGNIFVTE
-294 DNAVCFIDFGM
+294 DNAICYIDFGM
-305 MGVLDDEFRQ
+305 MGSLDEDFRQ
-315 DLAELMINFSDHN
+315 DLAELMIYFSDRN

-351 KSDLNDLFAKYYGM
+351 KSDLNDLFAKYYGV

-382 KYEVRLPN
+382 KFDVRLPN

-404 IALRLDPNI
+404 TGLRLDPDI
-413 NVVEYLKPIAT
+413 DVVALLKPFAR
-424 KLIAQRY
+424 KLMVQRY
-431 NPKKMVNN
+431 NPLKMASN

-452 GLPSL
+452 ALPSL
-457 ISKTF
+457 ISKTI

-492 AALMTAV
+492 AALL
-499 CITGCGSKPAPTTAA
+499 IGSSLVMLIDVGPRFYEMPVLGFVGFTI
-514 STSRSTAALSSA
+514 SLALG
-526 LPRAPTLLP
+526 
-535 LTRVSAAALSVA
+535 VF
-547 RMLTVLYLLST
+547 TVLRY
-558 WALSPTFAS
+558 FIEF
-567 V
+567 

>member
-1 MQRRTLSRF
+1 MQRKTLSRF
-10 DEIIKILRKY
+10 DEIIKVFRKY

-30 RNKISPFRNEAD
+30 RNKISPFRSEEE
-42 NKELLKEDFPIRLRL
+42 NKELLKEDFPERLRL

-66 IKFGQLLAS
+66 IKFGQLLSS
-75 RPDLVGEKISEEL
+75 RPDWVGEKISEEL

-95 PPVNYEEIKE
+95 PPISFEEIKVI
-105 LIEDQLGGSLNEFF
+105 IESELGGDIDDIFA
-119 VEFSEKSLATASI
+119 EFSKEALATASI
-132 AQVHVAKL
+132 AQVHEAKL
-140 HSGEKVAV
+140 PTGEKVAV
-148 KVQKPN
+148 KVQKTN
-154 IEDIVE
+154 VQEIVE
-160 TDLSIMKF
+160 TDLAIMRF
-168 IANESDRFDTGF
+168 IANESERFDTSF
-180 KHLNLPAVIHE
+180 KHLNLPAIVHE
-191 FDRSIHKEMDFD
+191 FDRSIQKEMDFD
-203 NELMNIRHLND
+203 NELMNIRHMND

-224 PVIYPDYSTEKVLTM
+224 PVTYQDYSTEKVLTM

-245 KLSEVIAGDDPK
+245 KLSEVIVGDDPK
-257 YNKILIADRIVRAY
+257 YNKILIADRIVRSY
-271 LKQIFLDG
+271 FQQIFVDG

-305 MGVLDDEFRQ
+305 MGVLDEEFRQ
-315 DLAELMINFSDHN
+315 NLAELMIHFSDRN

-351 KSDLNDLFAKYYGM
+351 KTDLNDLFAKYYGV

-382 KYEVRLPN
+382 KYDVKLPN

-404 IALRLDPNI
+404 LGLRLDPNI
-413 NVVEYLKPIAT
+413 DVVAILKPFAR
-424 KLIAQRY
+424 KLMVQRY
-431 NPKKMVNN
+431 NPFKMANN
-439 AKNSFFAF
+439 AKNSFFTF

-452 GLPSL
+452 SLPSL
-457 ISKTF
+457 ISKTI

-492 AALMTAV
+492 AALLV
-499 CITGCGSKPAPTTAA
+499 GSSLVMLVDVGPRFYGMPVLGFVGFTI
-514 STSRSTAALSSA
+514 SLALG
-526 LPRAPTLLP
+526 
-535 LTRVSAAALSVA
+535 VF
-547 RMLTVLYLLST
+547 TVLRY
-558 WALSPTFAS
+558 FIDF
-567 V
+567 